1 MEKILTPYHELPLVS
16 VIIPVYN
23 GGNYL
28 RQAIDSVINQTYPNI
43 EIIVVNDGSH
53 DDGETEKIATSY
65 GEKIIY
71 LKKENGGVSS
81 ALNFGIRQMRGKFF
95 SWLSHDDRYLPSK
108 IESQVSFLLS
118 NPSVD
123 LVYGNY
129 ELLEGANTDAFC
141 VTANRDFPSIYPIFH
156 LFRRQTN
163 ICTCLIK
170 KNLFDKIG
178 LFKEQ
183 SQTTQDYEFLFDAFR
198 YFECRY
204 LNQTFVQT
212 RIHDSQ
218 GSKTIRGH
226 VSNAERMWIN
236 FIENLSQKEYEELGG
251 KLNFLKDSRCYF
263 LNTPYKKVS
272 EFCQKLLLPKG
283 LYEDKVDLLLVYLP
297 FDWIN
302 KKGKETSKE
311 NIKVRFFQN
320 LSLDKEDGSYPDPIT
335 QILSVS
341 TLESLISKL
350 AFSYSNF
357 TYIAFISSD
366 QTLHLES
373 LINKIIQMRCSLS
386 NCGVVARMVKNRL
399 LLWDSRW
406 NDFVVRLDYLTNL
419 PSITTPFNAIVDF
432 EKITK
437 VIYFEDK
444 LSFLP
449 KNGLEFKDLDKCA
462 RLVLGSNI
470 LSRREK
476 LSKFIFTELLLRN
489 INSRGNPFLKIFAY
503 FIEEGFYSTMARI
516 LNKVRKVFSNL
527 SKN

>member
-1 MEKILTPYHELPLVS
+1 MEKILTPHHELPLVS

-28 RQAIDSVINQTYPNI
+28 GQAIDSVLSQTYPNI
-43 EIIVVNDGSH
+43 EIIVVNDGSK
-53 DDGETEKIATSY
+53 DDGATERVATSY
-65 GEKIIY
+65 GERIVY

-81 ALNFGIRQMRGKFF
+81 ALNLGILQMRGQFF
-95 SWLSHDDRYLPSK
+95 SWLSHDDLYLPSK
-108 IESQVSFLLS
+108 IYSQVSFLLS
-118 NPSVD
+118 NPGID

-129 ELLEGANTDAFC
+129 ELLEGANQGVFC
-141 VTANRDFPSIYPIFH
+141 VTANRDFPSIYPFFH

-170 KNLFDKIG
+170 KDLFDKIG

-218 GSKTIRGH
+218 GSKTISGH
-226 VSNAERMWIN
+226 VGNAERMWIN
-236 FIENLSQKEYEELGG
+236 FIKNLSQKEYEELGG
-251 KLNFLKDSRCYF
+251 KLNFLKDSRDYF

-272 EFCQKLLLPKG
+272 EFCQQLLPPKDLYKG
-283 LYEDKVDLLLVYLP
+283 NVDLLLVYLP
-297 FDWIN
+297 CDWIN
-302 KKGKETSKE
+302 KKGEEASKE
-311 NIKVRFFQN
+311 NIKLRFYQN
-320 LSLDKEDGSYPDPIT
+320 LSLDKEDGPYPNPTT

-350 AFSYSNF
+350 AGSYQNC
-357 TYIAFISSD
+357 TYIAFISSE
-366 QTLHLES
+366 QTLHLQP
-373 LINKIIQMRCSLS
+373 LINKIIQMRSSLS
-386 NCGVVARMVKNRL
+386 NCGVVARKVKNRL
-399 LLWDSRW
+399 LLWDSHW
-406 NDFVVRLDYLTNL
+406 NDFVVRLDYLTKL
-419 PSITTPFNAIVDF
+419 PSITTPFNAIVDL

-449 KNGLEFKDLDKCA
+449 RNGLEFKDLDKYA
-462 RLVLGSNI
+462 HLVLGSNI

-476 LSKFIFTELLLRN
+476 LSQFILTELLLKN
-489 INSRGNPFLKIFAY
+489 INSQSNPIFKFFLY

-516 LNKVRKVFSNL
+516 LNKVRKIFSNL